1 MFMLLDS
8 IWLREVYLPHKKN
21 VEDVYIWTTHTF
33 KSSQRHEEL
42 ELCHAGDAIVA
53 LNSLELY
60 LEEKKTLIKLF
71 RFDENETDQDIY
83 GADRG
88 VSQKAEKAFAN
99 VIFTNYADLY
109 KRSPKQNLMELEIN
123 AKMTESEQR
132 DLKDIQIHFI

>member
-1 MFMLLDS
+1 LWKEAILPCIEGLLETKFAQSDDYKPQYLMFMLLDS

-71 RFDENETDQDIY
+71 RFDENETD
-83 GADRG
+83 
-88 VSQKAEKAFAN
+88 
-99 VIFTNYADLY
+99 
-109 KRSPKQNLMELEIN
+109 
-123 AKMTESEQR
+123 
-132 DLKDIQIHFI
+132 